1 MMQLFPSLLGLA
13 VPLRPKDERTPAKYW
28 YYSFSLIF
36 CYFYRCLFAS
46 ICLALKYAHLTPAE
60 KAPICGARKP
70 RPEAAP
76 APPPQALTPPTGL
89 HFPGPPARRAQP
101 QFPVIGGDTETECKA
116 GRNGRLGRAAGRRAR
131 GAARH
136 LGCAVR
142 RRRGR
147 RCADRRLRGGGGE
160 VSELRRPP

>member
-13 VPLRPKDERTPAKYW
+13 VPLWPKDERTPAKYW

-76 APPPQALTPPTGL
+76 APPPQAPTPPHRTTL
-89 HFPGPPARRAQP
+89 PRTPCA
-101 QFPVIGGDTETECKA
+101 TS
-116 GRNGRLGRAAGRRAR
+116 AA
-131 GAARH
+131 
-136 LGCAVR
+136 AVSSHR
-142 RRRGR
+142 WGH
-147 RCADRRLRGGGGE
+147 GN
-160 VSELRRPP
+160 